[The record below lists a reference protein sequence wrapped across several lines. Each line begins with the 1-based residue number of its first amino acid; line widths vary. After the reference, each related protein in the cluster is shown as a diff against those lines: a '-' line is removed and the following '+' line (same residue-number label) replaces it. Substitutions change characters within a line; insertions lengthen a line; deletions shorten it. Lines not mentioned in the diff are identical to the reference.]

1 VILRRPAG
9 MSRIDWRAIAPVM
22 AAQIRE
28 RQRRRRDGLE
38 DALPTFNVLLGGKE
52 WQVPKGATLE

>member
-1 VILRRPAG
+1 